1 MYFLHYSFQVFH
13 PRSWTSF
20 RVMTAEQRMELLS
33 RVTNVDREK
42 KISLKDC
49 IRIARELDLTVEQ
62 VSVYYLSH
70 LLWLEVK

>member
-1 MYFLHYSFQVFH
+1 
-13 PRSWTSF
+13 
-20 RVMTAEQRMELLS
+20 MTAEQHMELLN

-70 LLWLEVK
+70 LFWLEVK